1 MKIVMK
7 TSSLQEV
14 LSDIF
19 GNSMLEGFYEDLS
32 YDLKNYLDNE
42 VPNGLHS
49 SAIKFATYADDEFT
63 YKDYIEEMLV
73 EFYNRYYNWNAVAYY
88 DSNKTQEEKSFM
100 IRFLNALNITYP
112 VYAKLIKLYKDDEAN
127 LMAKLERS
135 YTDLAGNT
143 GSSTNRFNDTP
154 QDGGAFADDNH
165 TTNINEINSSTSSN
179 LRHNETY
186 TNAEMIDRLNKIN
199 DGLRN
204 LYLEWENKVARILWL
219 KGVC

>member
-14 LSDIF
+14 FGDIF
-19 GNSMLEGFYEDLS
+19 NKLMLEGFYEDLA

-42 VPNGLHS
+42 VPNGLQS
-49 SAIKFATYADDEFT
+49 GAIKFATYADDIFT

-73 EFYNRYYNWNAVAYY
+73 EFYNRYYDWNAIAYY

-112 VYAKLIKLYKDDEAN
+112 VYAKLIKLYKDDESN

-135 YTDLAGNT
+135 YTDLAGNS

-154 QDGGAFADDNH
+154 QDGGDFSDDNH
-165 TTNINEINSSTSSN
+165 TTNINQIDSTTSSN
-179 LRHNETY
+179 LRHNESY

-199 DGLRN
+199 DNLRN

>member
-14 LSDIF
+14 FSAIF
-19 GNSMLEGFYEDLS
+19 SHLMLEGFYEDLS

-42 VPNGLHS
+42 VPNGLQS
-49 SAIKFATYADDEFT
+49 SAIKFATYADDTFT
-63 YKDYIEEMLV
+63 YKDYIEEMLI
-73 EFYNRYYNWNAVAYY
+73 EFYNRYYDWNAIAYY

-135 YTDLAGNT
+135 YTDLAGNS

-154 QDGGAFADDNH
+154 QDGGAFADDSH
-165 TTNINEINSSTSSN
+165 TTNINQINSSTSSN

-199 DGLRN
+199 DNLRN
-204 LYLEWENKVARILWL
+204 LYLEWENKVARMLWL